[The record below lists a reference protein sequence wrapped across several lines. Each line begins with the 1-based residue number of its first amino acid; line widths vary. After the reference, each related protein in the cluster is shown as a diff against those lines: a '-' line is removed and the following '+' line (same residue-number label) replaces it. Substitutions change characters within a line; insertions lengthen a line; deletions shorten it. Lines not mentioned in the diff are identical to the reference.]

1 MYALNSNTNTD
12 TRCNKSAS
20 AGGSQESGE
29 TIKRPIL
36 LLTPEGIPIVQP
48 APKRPRPSVYGGS
61 IDSIYAGSALNG
73 AVEYLPAADDG
84 SAGSVS
90 VAHPNS
96 GDHIVLQQYASRE
109 DRIDDTVIST
119 HAEDN
124 GGEDDAARTF
134 VENGYG
140 FHGREILQPRSVL
153 AHAAQHCRPQI
164 STETSLL
171 AENIKDAFVVT
182 DDNDDSRSVETAGT
196 AETAC
201 GSNASPRRSN
211 SSDKHAYHHQYQQQ
225 HVQEQEQAGLNYAEY
240 GGSAL
245 AEAHMHSNTRVLGFG
260 FGISNGDKACSGGG
274 DEVEKMSKRVA
285 DCGGEKGSGG
295 GISGGSAANQD
306 KNGSDNEQEADD
318 GMAGSN
324 ANNSGSDEEEEDEEE
339 EGNEGEDGDDNDED
353 EDDEYLEEMR
363 DCDVEGTVEEMGEL
377 EQLIPGLAEQYRLLG
392 KIGEG
397 TFSTVY
403 KAIDLQH
410 EKYENSSWTMIFRD
424 DARSL
429 DSSDTLLASGEETS
443 DNDIDIDTGIDRAE
457 EGPRGMRG
465 GRRQRGES
473 AGFRRRARVV
483 AIKKIYV
490 TSSPKRIANEISIL
504 DDLKGSKFIAP
515 LVTAMRREDQV
526 VVVLPYFRNDDFR
539 RFYLDLPVDEMRWY
553 FASLMSGLQY

>member
-1 MYALNSNTNTD
+1 MA
-12 TRCNKSAS
+12 
-20 AGGSQESGE
+20 
-29 TIKRPIL
+29 
-36 LLTPEGIPIVQP
+36 
-48 APKRPRPSVYGGS
+48 
-61 IDSIYAGSALNG
+61 
-73 AVEYLPAADDG
+73 
-84 SAGSVS
+84 
-90 VAHPNS
+90 
-96 GDHIVLQQYASRE
+96 QYTSRE
-109 DRIDDTVIST
+109 DRIDGTAIST

-153 AHAAQHCRPQI
+153 AHTAQHCRPQI

-201 GSNASPRRSN
+201 GSNASPRRRN
-211 SSDKHAYHHQYQQQ
+211 SSDKHSYHHIYQQQ
-225 HVQEQEQAGLNYAEY
+225 LVQEREQAGMNYAEH

-245 AEAHMHSNTRVLGFG
+245 AEAHSHTHTRVLGFG

-274 DEVEKMSKRVA
+274 DEVEKMSKRIV
-285 DCGGEKGSGG
+285 DGDGEKGSGG

-318 GMAGSN
+318 GMVGRNN
-324 ANNSGSDEEEEDEEE
+324 ANNSGSDEEEDEEE
-339 EGNEGEDGDDNDED
+339 EGNEGEEGDDNGEDED
-353 EDDEYLEEMR
+353 EDDEYLEETR

-424 DARSL
+424 EARSL
-429 DSSDTLLASGEETS
+429 DS
-443 DNDIDIDTGIDRAE
+443 
-457 EGPRGMRG
+457 
-465 GRRQRGES
+465 
-473 AGFRRRARVV
+473 
-483 AIKKIYV
+483 
-490 TSSPKRIANEISIL
+490 
-504 DDLKGSKFIAP
+504 
-515 LVTAMRREDQV
+515 
-526 VVVLPYFRNDDFR
+526 
-539 RFYLDLPVDEMRWY
+539 
-553 FASLMSGLQY
+553 